1 LAGGVGM
8 RGQLIITYT
17 EQNGPTCPCVG
28 VNFL

>member
-1 LAGGVGM
+1 M